1 MKKSIISIAVNQ
13 SWRMA
18 GRESR
23 KAPNKR
29 NSRVKIRAK
38 LKLLTTGTLRTGLRG
53 HSAA

>member
-1 MKKSIISIAVNQ
+1 MKKSIIRIEVNQ

-18 GRESR
+18 RQESR
-23 KAPNKR
+23 KTPNKR

-38 LKLLTTGTLRTGLRG
+38 VKLLTIGTLRTGLRG